1 MTTRITRNDLG
12 LVSRAG
18 KALITCP
25 RCGADTLQHLGV
37 AVFERESAT
46 TPLQL
51 KVDTRRANVS
61 VGFVSSTTGDN
72 PSAQGNGLAIQ
83 LFCETCSDGD
93 TDDIELTF
101 EQMDGAT
108 AIGWRFPPLAAAK

>member
-1 MTTRITRNDLG
+1 MTTKITRNDLG

-61 VGFVSSTTGDN
+61 VGLVSATTEDN
-72 PSAQGNGLAIQ
+72 PSAEGNGLAIQ
-83 LFCETCSDGD
+83 LFCATCSDGE
-93 TDDIELTF
+93 TDDIELTL
-101 EQMDGAT
+101 EQTGAST
-108 AIGWRFPPLAAAK
+108 AIGWRFPPLAAVK

>member
-1 MTTRITRNDLG
+1 MTTRITRNDLE

-37 AVFERESAT
+37 AVFERDPAT
-46 TPLQL
+46 APLQL
-51 KVDTRRANVS
+51 RVDTRRANVS
-61 VGFVSSTTGDN
+61 VGLVPSTAKDN
-72 PSAQGNGLAIQ
+72 PSTQGNGLAIQ
-83 LFCETCSDGD
+83 LFCATCSDGE

-101 EQMDGAT
+101 EQIGAST
-108 AIGWRFPPLAAAK
+108 AIGWRFPPLVAVK